1 MEDKHLALLARV
13 FSKLELNML
22 QIHLFN
28 EVMIEYRNVTLLQL
42 RLTNFIPVLD
52 FPAQLLALISR
63 KFY

>member
-1 MEDKHLALLARV
+1 MEDKHLALLAQV

-42 RLTNFIPVLD
+42 CFTNFIPVLD